1 MGKEISAGGEIMEI
15 DPGYHECVYDNEW
28 KYTACALCIYRF
40 TCKYI
45 RYDIKPPAD
54 SGQED

>member
-1 MGKEISAGGEIMEI
+1 MIKV

-45 RYDIKPPAD
+45 RYDIKTPK
-54 SGQED
+54 EEKKE